1 MKHVQTRSHF
11 VIALLAVF
19 LLEAALSPTAE
30 AKKLTIVTA
39 TTDMAALAQEVGGD
53 RVSVESIAKGYQDPH
68 FVEAKPSFLLK
79 LRQADL
85 LIVVGLQ
92 LEIGWLPPLITQS
105 GNPRIQMGAPR
116 YLDASQFAE
125 ILEIP
130 TGTVTRA
137 EGDVHPLGNPHY
149 WLDPDNG
156 RRIAKGIAGKL
167 AEMDPADSSYFQ
179 QRFQDFDKRL
189 TAAEQK
195 WDAEM
200 KPYRG
205 RKVVTYHRSFP
216 NFAKHFGLDVVG
228 YVEPRPGIP
237 PTPSHTIELIGLM
250 KRENCK
256 VVLVEPYFDLK
267 TPNSIGSATSANAPA
282 ATKTPGAV
290 PTGLSIGSAPAGR
303 QAIFRRGGVRAP
315 SVTEPAAASS
325 R

>member
-1 MKHVQTRSHF
+1 MKNVQTRSRL
-11 VIALLAVF
+11 VIALLGVF
-19 LLEAALSPTAE
+19 LLGAALSPQAE
-30 AKKLTIVTA
+30 AKKFTIVTA

-105 GNPRIQMGAPR
+105 GNPRIQVGGPG

-167 AEMDPADSSYFQ
+167 AEMDSADSIYFQ
-179 QRFQDFDKRL
+179 QRLQDFDKRL

-200 KPYRG
+200 KAYRG

-237 PTPSHTIELIGLM
+237 PTPSHTLELIGLM

-256 VVLVEPYFDLK
+256 VILVEPYFDLK
-267 TPNSIGSATSANAPA
+267 TPNSIGRE
-282 ATKTPGAV
+282 
-290 PTGLSIGSAPAGR
+290 TGGKVVQYL
-303 QAIFRRGGVRAP
+303 P
-315 SVTEPAAASS
+315 SVGGEKDVTDYFKLFDYDINLLTKAFQATQ
-325 R
+325 

>member
-1 MKHVQTRSHF
+1 MTGLVVGLFFWLLICAVAPIGAATRKLNVVTS
-11 VIALLAVF
+11 
-19 LLEAALSPTAE
+19 TA
-30 AKKLTIVTA
+30 
-39 TTDMAALAQEVGGD
+39 DMAALAQEVGGD
-53 RVSVESIAKGYQDPH
+53 KINVDSIAKGYQDPH

-85 LIVVGLQ
+85 LIGVGLQ
-92 LEIGWLPPLITQS
+92 LEIGWLPPLITQC
-105 GNPRIQMGAPR
+105 GNPRIQVGAPG

-130 TGTVTRA
+130 QGNLTRA

-156 RRIAKGIAGKL
+156 RRIARGISNKL
-167 AEMDPADSSYFQ
+167 ADLDSADATYFQ
-179 QRFQDFDKRL
+179 QRFEDFSKRL
-189 TAAEQK
+189 SAAEQK

-205 RKVVTYHRSFP
+205 QKVVTYHRSFP
-216 NFAKHFGLDVVG
+216 NFARHFGLDVIG

-237 PTPSHTIELIGLM
+237 PTPSHTIELIQLI

-267 TPNSIGSATSANAPA
+267 TPQSIGRET
-282 ATKTPGAV
+282 GAKV
-290 PTGLSIGSAPAGR
+290 IVYL
-303 QAIFRRGGVRAP
+303 P
-315 SVTEPAAASS
+315 SVGGEKQVTNYFELFDYDIGLLIKAFQSS
-325 R
+325 H

>member
-1 MKHVQTRSHF
+1 MKNLRTHSCVEF
-11 VIALLAVF
+11 GLAIGLLLGVLF
-19 LLEAALSPTAE
+19 SPPQAH
-30 AKKLTIVTA
+30 AKKLIIVT
-39 TTDMAALAQEVGGD
+39 TTSDMAALAQEVGGD
-53 RVSVESIAKGYQDPH
+53 RVAVESIAKGYQDPH

-92 LEIGWLPPLITQS
+92 LEIGWLPPLVTQC
-105 GNPRIQMGAPR
+105 GNPRIQVGAAG

-130 TGTVTRA
+130 TGPVTRA

-156 RRIAKGIAGKL
+156 RRIAKGIAARL
-167 AEMDPADSSYFQ
+167 AVMDAADSAYFQ
-179 QRFQDFDKRL
+179 ERFQDFDKRL

-195 WDAEM
+195 WDAAM
-200 KPYRG
+200 KPYHG
-205 RKVVTYHRSFP
+205 RKVVTYHKSLP
-216 NFAKHFGLDVVG
+216 NFAKHFGLNVIG

-256 VVLVEPYFDLK
+256 IVMVEPYFDLK
-267 TPNSIGSATSANAPA
+267 TPNSIGRET
-282 ATKTPGAV
+282 GAKV
-290 PTGLSIGSAPAGR
+290 VQYL
-303 QAIFRRGGVRAP
+303 P
-315 SVTEPAAASS
+315 SVGGEKEASDYFKLFDYDIDLLTKAFQATQ
-325 R
+325 